1 MGKYRRINVASGR
14 PLETLAHYS
23 RALRAGDMVLQS
35 GTTAIDRAGNVHGE
49 GDMAAQVEAIVAL
62 AEWSMGK
69 AGGKLED
76 VVRSRIYVTDA
87 SLSDQAART
96 LARHFQEVRPTSTL
110 VQVSRLARPTQLI
123 EIEFDAVDGARAG
136 AQRIASGRPIEA
148 QYAYSRAVRVG
159 ERVFI
164 SGTTALNAQGVVE
177 GQGDLYRQTRATM
190 DTIFWA
196 LEQAGGRPGDL
207 VYTKSYITD
216 VTQVA
221 DYWRAWVEAL
231 GEVRP
236 TSTLLVIP
244 GLVSPDMLVE
254 IEAEAI
260 IGAAQSRRDIYTQQR
275 RERPRGYAR
284 AVQVGDWVYV
294 SGCTSINAA
303 GEVQAEGDWARQHD
317 LAHEGIQWALTQAGA
332 TLDDVIRRRIFTV
345 DSAQMNR
352 PYGEGPAWFAKSSPA
367 SMGCRI
373 AGLARP
379 ELLVEVE
386 AVALKGAHADIE
398 RRGPDAA
405 DPLSR

>member
-1 MGKYRRINVASGR
+1 
-14 PLETLAHYS
+14 
-23 RALRAGDMVLQS
+23 
-35 GTTAIDRAGNVHGE
+35 
-49 GDMAAQVEAIVAL
+49 
-62 AEWSMGK
+62 
-69 AGGKLED
+69 
-76 VVRSRIYVTDA
+76 
-87 SLSDQAART
+87 
-96 LARHFQEVRPTSTL
+96 